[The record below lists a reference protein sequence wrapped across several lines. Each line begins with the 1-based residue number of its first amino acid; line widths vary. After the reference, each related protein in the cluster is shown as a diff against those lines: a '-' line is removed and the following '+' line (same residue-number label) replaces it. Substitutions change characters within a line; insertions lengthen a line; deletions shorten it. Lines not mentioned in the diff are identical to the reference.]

1 MSILPL
7 VLLVVSAVLHAGW
20 NLLLKNADKKY
31 IIIWWALV
39 LGALLGL
46 PILVLHWPITIQ
58 IWPYAVASALIETI
72 YDATLSAAYNKEDF
86 SLVYPIARGGAPAL
100 LGLWAILF
108 LNEKP
113 SLVGIMGLLIITLGL
128 MVVGSSKL
136 WVKGGKGIGSLSGIG
151 LAILVALMISIYSA
165 IDGGAVRLM
174 DAASYT
180 VVVFLLNAIFV
191 IQVITKMYGWR
202 AVLEEG
208 RSHWRQV
215 TAISFLDIGSYMLVL
230 IAFSLATV
238 AYAGA
243 IREISIVFGA
253 LAGWLWLKESFGRIR
268 VIGAIII
275 FAGIATILV
284 AG

>member
-1 MSILPL
+1 
-7 VLLVVSAVLHAGW
+7 
-20 NLLLKNADKKY
+20 
-31 IIIWWALV
+31 
-39 LGALLGL
+39 
-46 PILVLHWPITIQ
+46 
-58 IWPYAVASALIETI
+58 
-72 YDATLSAAYNKEDF
+72 
-86 SLVYPIARGGAPAL
+86 
-100 LGLWAILF
+100 
-108 LNEKP
+108 
-113 SLVGIMGLLIITLGL
+113 
-128 MVVGSSKL
+128 
-136 WVKGGKGIGSLSGIG
+136 
-151 LAILVALMISIYSA
+151 
-165 IDGGAVRLM
+165 M

-180 VVVFLLNAIFV
+180 VLVFLLNAIFV
-191 IQVITKMYGWR
+191 IPVITKMYGWR
-202 AVLEEG
+202 AVLEGG

-275 FAGIATILV
+275 FAGIVTILV

>member
-1 MSILPL
+1 MPIYVFGLL
-7 VLLVVSAVLHAGW
+7 VLSGVLHAGW
-20 NLLLKNADKKY
+20 NLLLKNTDKKY

-39 LGALLGL
+39 LGSLLGL
-46 PILVLHWPITIQ
+46 PILILHWPIPAR
-58 IWPYAVASALIETI
+58 IWPYAMGSALIETI

-108 LNEKP
+108 LKERP
-113 SLVGIMGLLIITLGL
+113 SLVGIIGLLILTGGL
-128 MVVGSSKL
+128 MIVGSNKWWSNRK
-136 WVKGGKGIGSLSGIG
+136 KGIGSAVGIG
-151 LAILVALMISIYSA
+151 LACLVALMISFYSV
-165 IDGGAVRLM
+165 IDGAAVRLM

-180 VVVFLLNAIFV
+180 VLVFILNVIFV
-191 IQVITKMYGWR
+191 IPVITRMYGWQT
-202 AVLEEG
+202 VMEVG
-208 RSHWRQV
+208 RKQWRKV
-215 TAISFLDIGSYMLVL
+215 TAIGFLDIGSYMLVL
-230 IAFSLATV
+230 ISFSLAQV

-253 LAGWLWLKESFGRIR
+253 LAGWLWLKESFGRVR

-275 FAGIATILV
+275 FAGIVTILV

>member
-1 MSILPL
+1 MSAFPLGLL
-7 VLLVVSAVLHAGW
+7 VLSAVLHAGW
-20 NLLLKNADKKY
+20 NLLLKNTDKKY

-39 LGALLGL
+39 LGSILGL
-46 PILVLHWPITIQ
+46 PILILHWPIPAR
-58 IWPYAVASALIETI
+58 IWPYALGSALIETI

-108 LNEKP
+108 LKERPN
-113 SLVGIMGLLIITLGL
+113 LAGIMGLLILTCGL
-128 MVVGSSKL
+128 MIVGSSKL
-136 WVKGGKGIGSLSGIG
+136 WSANKKKIGSVAGIG
-151 LAILVALMISIYSA
+151 LACLVALMISIYSV
-165 IDGGAVRLM
+165 IDGAAVRLM

-180 VVVFLLNAIFV
+180 VIVFILNAIFV
-191 IQVITKMYGWR
+191 IPVITRMYGWQ
-202 AVLEEG
+202 AVMEVG
-208 RSHWRQV
+208 RKQWRQV
-215 TAISFLDIGSYMLVL
+215 TAIGFLDIGSYMLVL
-230 IAFSLATV
+230 IVFSLAQV

-275 FAGIATILV
+275 FTGIVTILI